1 MMKALSLR
9 FTALS
14 VVILTFCAAVPAEAG
29 EFFYSGRA
37 KKLTAKATVL
47 SDRYTLVTMINQ
59 ELVGLEDAL
68 REAAEDGLRFKA
80 VPMRNRGVEL
90 TIIFPEPIV
99 KVNVSVKKRRK
110 LNFQV
115 IYQSRE
121 DLMRDRIRK
130 RLYVPVPS
138 SFVAG
143 QYSDAERLLR
153 TGNLKDALVEYNELS
168 EEYALRAW
176 AQLRLGDIALLG
188 GDTRG
193 ACRRYGGVNE
203 AFRSQISGMLAVL
216 RRQVLACGWGRDSRP
231 DWDVML
237 MRADRTGGRVG
248 EYLRAEVVW
257 AMGQVATADE
267 VDLVLELLNATAIK
281 RKAYRR
287 QLKAQERLMVSRSV
301 RLPKKAIDVARMCYR
316 HTERIA
322 KHPDAKDLNFRC
334 SAALLE
340 LDLIEESIAKSQEL
354 IKPSKKRRGEGAL
367 WRVRDGAAQAM
378 LLLAQAYRQKGDPDY
393 VYATLVRYQRR
404 FGNYVPPVVPP
415 MPKVK
420 RMKMR
425 DLPIGKE
432 VATFE
437 KRLNDI
443 ERGLDAA
450 LK

>member
-1 MMKALSLR
+1 MIGFQAR
-9 FTALS
+9 FVALS
-14 VVILTFCAAVPAEAG
+14 VVFLTLFTSLPALAG

-47 SDRYTLVTMINQ
+47 SDRYTLITMLNQ
-59 ELVGLEDAL
+59 EVPGLEDAL
-68 REAAEDGLRFKA
+68 REAEVDGLRFKA
-80 VPMRNRGVEL
+80 TPMRNRGVEL
-90 TIIFPEPIV
+90 SIIFPEPIV

-110 LNFQV
+110 LTFAV
-115 IYQSRE
+115 EYQSRE
-121 DLMRDRIRK
+121 DLMRDRIRR

-267 VDLVLELLNATAIK
+267 VDLVLELLGATAVK
-281 RKAYRR
+281 RKAYKR
-287 QLKAQERLMVSRSV
+287 QLMAQERLMVARAV
-301 RLPKKAIDVARMCYR
+301 RLPAKSIDIARMCYR
-316 HTERIA
+316 HGERIA
-322 KHPDAKDLNFRC
+322 KHPDAKDLHYRC
-334 SAALLE
+334 SAALLD
-340 LDLIEESIAKSQEL
+340 LDLIDESIARSQEL

-367 WRVRDGAAQAM
+367 WRVRDGAAQSM

-415 MPKVK
+415 MQKVK

-432 VATFE
+432 VASFE
-437 KRLNDI
+437 DRLDDI
-443 ERGLDAA
+443 ERGLNAV
-450 LK
+450 LKK